1 MAIPLHDRLGALRE
15 RDFRLLFT
23 GTMITT
29 IGDRLA
35 GIALAF
41 AVLDIGSATALG
53 IVFAVR
59 QGVQALVVVGGGVL
73 SDRLPGTSCSSA
85 PAWSRGRLRR
95 RPPRACSDVRRRRR
109 DRRAPGRV
117 RHRARAGAPGGGG
130 TRSPDRQPRPPPQ
143 ANALQGLTRN
153 IVGVLGPAVGGA
165 IVVAGS
171 PGIALAVDAAS
182 FFVCADLLR
191 RIRVAAHDTAG
202 APGFVAEL
210 REGWQEFTCR
220 TWLWASVVLFGIGN
234 LAFAGWNV
242 LGPAVADQRLGGA
255 GAWAVILTAGGAGAV
270 LGSIVAIRVRPRRPL
285 VVCVLFAA
293 LLSLHTLALA
303 LGAPTWA
310 IAAASFVS
318 GFGISVHLT
327 LWFTVFQQQVPERAQ
342 SRVASYDTLGSFVL
356 MPLGMAL
363 VGPCVGF
370 DRDHRDAVDRRGR
383 HVGVVGGDSG
393 AAVRVGDPGRPR
405 GAGSLHG
412 LTTIPP
418 R

>member
-73 SDRLPGTSCSSA
+73 SDRLPRNLVLVGACVVQGTAQAATAACVLGGFGGVGA
-85 PAWSRGRLRR
+85 IVALQAAYGIGLGLVLPAEVGLV
-95 RPPRACSDVRRRRR
+95 PQTV
-109 DRRAPGRV
+109 
-117 RHRARAGAPGGGG
+117 
-130 TRSPDRQPRPPPQ
+130 SPDRLQQ

-191 RIRVAAHDTAG
+191 RIRVATHDTAG
-202 APGFVAEL
+202 APGFLAEL
-210 REGWQEFTCR
+210 REGWREFTCR

-270 LGSIVAIRVRPRRPL
+270 LGSVVAIRVRPRRPL

-293 LLSLHTLALA
+293 LLSLQTLALA

-310 IAAASFVS
+310 IAAAAFVA
-318 GFGISVHLT
+318 GIGISVHLT
-327 LWFTVFQQQVPERAQ
+327 LWFTVLQQQVPERAQ
-342 SRVASYDTLGSFVL
+342 SRVVSYDTLGSFVL

-363 VGPCVGF
+363 VGPVSDSIGITETLWI
-370 DRDHRDAVDRRGR
+370 AVVVMWASWAAILALPSVWAIRAGR
-383 HVGVVGGDSG
+383 VVPAPST
-393 AAVRVGDPGRPR
+393 A
-405 GAGSLHG
+405 
-412 LTTIPP
+412 
-418 R
+418 

>member
-29 IGDRLA
+29 VGDRIA

-73 SDRLPGTSCSSA
+73 SDRLPRNLVLVGACVVQGTAQAATAACVLGGFGGVGAIVALQAVYGIGLGLVLPAEVGLVPQTVSA
-85 PAWSRGRLRR
+85 DRL
-95 RPPRACSDVRRRRR
+95 
-109 DRRAPGRV
+109 
-117 RHRARAGAPGGGG
+117 
-130 TRSPDRQPRPPPQ
+130 QQ

-153 IVGVLGPAVGGA
+153 VVGVLGPAVGGA

-171 PGIALAVDAAS
+171 PGIALAADAAS

-191 RIRVAAHDTAG
+191 RIRVTARDTTG
-202 APGFVAEL
+202 APGFLAEL
-210 REGWQEFTCR
+210 REGWQEFTSR
-220 TWLWASVVLFGIGN
+220 TWLWASVVFFGIGN

-242 LGPAVADQRLGGA
+242 LGPAIADERLGGA
-255 GAWAVILTAGGAGAV
+255 GAWAVILTAAGVGAI
-270 LGSIVAIRVRPRRPL
+270 LGSVVAMRVRPRRPL
-285 VVCVLFAA
+285 VACVLFAA
-293 LLSLHTLALA
+293 LLSLQTLALA

-310 IAAASFVS
+310 IATAAFVA
-318 GFGISVHLT
+318 GIGISVHLT
-327 LWFTVFQQQVPERAQ
+327 LWFTVFQQQIPERAQ

-363 VGPCVGF
+363 VGPLS
-370 DRDHRDAVDRRGR
+370 DAIGITETLWIA
-383 HVGVVGGDSG
+383 VVVMWASW
-393 AAVRVGDPGRPR
+393 AAILALPSVWAIRAERAVP
-405 GAGSLHG
+405 AAS
-412 LTTIPP
+412 TA
-418 R
+418 

>member
-29 IGDRLA
+29 VGDRMA

-73 SDRLPGTSCSSA
+73 SDRLPRNLVLVGACVVQGTAQVATAACVLGGFGGVGAIVALQAVYGLGLGLVLPAEVGLVPQTVSA
-85 PAWSRGRLRR
+85 DRL
-95 RPPRACSDVRRRRR
+95 
-109 DRRAPGRV
+109 
-117 RHRARAGAPGGGG
+117 
-130 TRSPDRQPRPPPQ
+130 QQ

-153 IVGVLGPAVGGA
+153 LVGVVGPALGGA
-165 IVVAGS
+165 IVVAAS

-191 RIRVAAHDTAG
+191 RIRVAARDTTG
-202 APGFVAEL
+202 APGFFTEL
-210 REGWQEFTCR
+210 REGWHEFTSR
-220 TWLWASVVLFGIGN
+220 TWLWASVVFFGIGN
-234 LAFAGWNV
+234 LTFAGWIV
-242 LGPAVADQRLGGA
+242 LGPAIADERLGGA
-255 GAWAVILTAGGAGAV
+255 GAWATILTAGGVGAV
-270 LGSIVAIRVRPRRPL
+270 VGSFVAIRVRPRRPL
-285 VVCVLFAA
+285 VACVLFAA
-293 LLSLHTLALA
+293 LLSLQTLALA

-310 IAAASFVS
+310 IATASFVA
-318 GFGISVHLT
+318 GLGIAVHLT

-363 VGPCVGF
+363 VGPLS
-370 DRDHRDAVDRRGR
+370 DAIGITETLWIAL
-383 HVGVVGGDSG
+383 VVMWASW
-393 AAVRVGDPGRPR
+393 AAILALPSVWAIRAERAVP
-405 GAGSLHG
+405 AAS
-412 LTTIPP
+412 TA
-418 R
+418 